1 MEGGIMDS
9 LIEKAKI
16 IAEKQHAQQHRKFDN
31 TPMITH
37 PNRVAGIVHRYWQD
51 ADPPVAEV
59 VAAALLH
66 DVIEDTRG
74 YTFLDME
81 KDFGKNVTDMVE
93 ILTDPNEDTPDF
105 WLPNKSH
112 YLHVLRRAP
121 QAYGNVGRAAIVI
134 ACADKLDNLDY
145 YIQVYRKCLDQ
156 ACRDRFTKNP
166 KKLFFYGEMTRIA
179 REMLGEKEIV
189 RVLEARLAEARKVL
203 EFHEETVPK
212 PFLVLKDI

>member
-1 MEGGIMDS
+1 MDS

-16 IAEKQHAQQHRKFDN
+16 IAEKQHAGQIRKFDS

-37 PNRVAGIVHRYWQD
+37 PNRVAGIVHRYWQGS
-51 ADPPVAEV
+51 DPPIAEV

-81 KDFGKNVTDMVE
+81 KDFGQNVTNMVE

-112 YLHVLRRAP
+112 YLQGLRHASENF
-121 QAYGNVGRAAIVI
+121 GNVGRAAIVI
-134 ACADKLDNLDY
+134 ACADKLDNVDY
-145 YIQVYRKCLDQ
+145 YVQVYRKCVDQ

-179 REMLGEKEIV
+179 RETLGEKEIV
-189 RVLEARLAEARKVL
+189 RVLESRLAEARKIL
-203 EFHEETVPK
+203 EFHEDMVPK
-212 PFLVLKDI
+212 SFLALKDI